1 MGVAGVALATG
12 LSRFFTSFWYE
23 GKVVFERMGHSLR
36 EYLTKQLL
44 NGVFTVV
51 TVLMAY
57 WLVSLISL
65 RGLIAVII
73 KALLTGLIAIAMLF
87 TVYHSSDEWK
97 WIIGYINKRLK
108 LRGNI

>member
-23 GKVVFERMGHSLR
+23 GKVVFEKMGHSLS

-44 NGVFTVV
+44 NGVFTAV
-51 TVLMAY
+51 TVLITY
-57 WLVSLISL
+57 WFVSLISL
-65 RGLIAVII
+65 SGLIAVII
-73 KALLTGLIAIAMLF
+73 KALLTGLIVIAMLF
-87 TVYHSSDEWK
+87 TVYHSSYEWK
-97 WIIGYINKRLK
+97 WIIGYINKRVK